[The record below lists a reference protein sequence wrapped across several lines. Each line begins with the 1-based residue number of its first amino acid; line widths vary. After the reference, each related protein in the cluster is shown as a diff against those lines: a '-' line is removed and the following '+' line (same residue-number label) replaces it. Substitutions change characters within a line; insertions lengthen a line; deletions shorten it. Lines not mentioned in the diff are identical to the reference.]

1 MDLVFDSESD
11 DAKAQN
17 KKQYQTVVFILPI
30 RKLFKEI
37 DFSSDFEIDAGLEV
51 VVAFDE
57 TEVIDQIRM
66 GRAEK
71 ILEKGQKFQLI
82 WWYRYD
88 IF

>member
-1 MDLVFDSESD
+1 MLAIWRLRESELQS
-11 DAKAQN
+11 N
-17 KKQYQTVVFILPI
+17 RILIRTVVFIQPI

-37 DFSSDFEIDAGLEV
+37 DFSSDFEIDTGLEV

-82 WWYRYD
+82 
-88 IF
+88 